1 MKIWKNMRYISSYL
15 FKGSPYYLGFML
27 TRSALMAALEVM
39 ELYVSKLIVDYLT
52 DTTNTFILLAAFYGT
67 YILLD
72 YIFSQLQILINN
84 KVKSIKGID
93 ISKYMRSILYNK
105 VKELDLS
112 CYESS
117 EFYNDYERAV
127 NEIDTRAIQIV
138 DSLANVLYYFLA
150 LVFLTAMNFDL
161 IFMLI
166 LAIDVV
172 QQIIYLNYINK
183 VNFTMKQE
191 TTKVDRKFNYIK
203 DLFKNETFIRESR
216 TLQYAA
222 HFIHWNEEVMN
233 ESQSINRKYYKKS
246 MAKSVLTTFMG
257 TFCSLAVM
265 IYLCVNMAN
274 RVYSPGDFVYL
285 ISVFGVSI
293 DLLTKMF
300 QVIPDIKL
308 HSLYVD
314 NIRKIL
320 ERPSVIEKNVQDV
333 VITDSRMNDG
343 KMIELNHISFSYPG
357 YQNKVLQEINI
368 TCKAGE
374 KIAIVGE
381 NGCGK
386 STLVKLLLEFYL
398 PDSGELKYEGT
409 PYVLYNAREL
419 RNNFGV
425 VFQDFQ
431 IYAFTVAENV
441 LMRKAE
447 SGEDRKLV
455 KKALEFSGLWEKI
468 STLEHQIDTVLTKE
482 FEENGVYLSGGEYQ
496 RLVIARAYARQEKVL
511 IFDEPCSALDPM
523 AEYEVFD
530 KIMKLGEDR
539 TVIYVSHRLA
549 NTVKADKIFYIENG
563 KIKESGTHKELMD
576 LCGSYCNMFT
586 IQAAGYR
593 Q

>member
-1 MKIWKNMRYISSYL
+1 MRYISAHL
-15 FKGSPYYLGFML
+15 FKASPYYMGFML
-27 TRSALMAALEVM
+27 TRSVLMVALKIM

-52 DTTNTFILLAAFYGT
+52 DTSNTFVSLAVFYGV

-72 YIFSQLQILINN
+72 YIFSQLQIIISN

-93 ISKYMRSILYNK
+93 ISKYMRGILYNK
-105 VKELDLS
+105 VKELDLF
-112 CYESS
+112 CYENN

-127 NEIDTRAIQIV
+127 EEIDTRAIQIV
-138 DSLANVLYYFLA
+138 DSLADTLYYVLTLA
-150 LVFLTAMNFDL
+150 FLTTMNFDPVFWGILL
-161 IFMLI
+161 IS
-166 LAIDVV
+166 VV

-183 VNFTMKQE
+183 VNFEMQQE
-191 TTKVDRKFNYIK
+191 TTRVERKTDYIK
-203 DLFKNETFIRESR
+203 NLFKNETFIRESR
-216 TLQYAA
+216 TLQYADY
-222 HFIHWNEEVMN
+222 FINWNEEVMD
-233 ESQSINRKYYKKS
+233 ESQAIMQKYYKKS
-246 MAKSVLTTFMG
+246 MPKSVLTTFMG

-265 IYLCVNMAN
+265 IYLCTNMTKG
-274 RVYSPGDFVYL
+274 VYSPGDFVYL

-293 DLLTKMF
+293 DLMTKIF
-300 QVIPDIKL
+300 QLIPDLKL

-320 ERPSVIEKNVQDV
+320 DRPSVIEKNVQDSATV
-333 VITDSRMNDG
+333 EDRMKDG
-343 KMIELNHISFSYPG
+343 KIVEINNISFTYPG

-386 STLVKLLLEFYL
+386 STLIKLLLDFYL
-398 PDSGELKYEGT
+398 PDSGELKYRGM
-409 PYVLYNAREL
+409 PYVLYNATEL
-419 RNNFGV
+419 RSKFGV

-431 IYAFTVAENV
+431 IYAFTIAENV
-441 LMRKAE
+441 LMRKPE
-447 SGEDRKLV
+447 SAEDRELV
-455 KKALEFSGLWEKI
+455 KKALEFSGLWEMV
-468 STLEHQIDTVLTKE
+468 STLEYQEDTVLTKE

-496 RLVIARAYARQEKVL
+496 RLVIARAYARKGKIL

-523 AEYEVFD
+523 AEYDVFD

-549 NTVKADKIFYIENG
+549 NTVKADKIFYVENG
-563 KIKESGTHKELMD
+563 SIKESGTHEELME

-586 IQAAGYR
+586 IQAEGYR
-593 Q
+593 R